1 MHKQNRKAFIEKMG
15 RGGVAIFASR
25 PPAMWNHDTEH
36 LYRPDP
42 NFYYLTGFEEPES
55 ICVIAPDHPKHQYIL
70 FVRPKDKQAEI
81 WNGKRV
87 GVKDARKRYGADKVY
102 PIEKFSEKIGKY
114 LEGTERLYYTLSSNQ
129 DVDSEILALFTG
141 SVRSRIRSG
150 QGFHTLVDPSP
161 ILSELRLIKNETEL
175 QRIQLATEI
184 TAAGHVAAMKAV
196 QPGMYEYDLEALVE
210 STFRMNGAS
219 GTAFPTIVASGGNA
233 TTLHYTTNDCQIE
246 DKTLVLIDAGAEY
259 GRYSGDVTRTFPANG
274 TFTKAQRE
282 IYQLVLDA
290 HYAIIDCIRPGVSID
305 EPHQKSIELLTES
318 MLSLGL
324 LKGKAKKLI
333 KKEAYRQ
340 FYMYR
345 IGHMLGLDVHD
356 VNCVHDANGDFKTF
370 QPGMVMT
377 IEPGLYVA
385 DDTENVPPAYLGI
398 GVRIEDDILV
408 TETGCEVLTDAVPK
422 EIDEVEELV
431 QPLSL
436 SCSEKC

>member
-1 MHKQNRKAFIEKMG
+1 MHKQNREAFIEKMG
-15 RGGVAIFASR
+15 RGGVAIFASK
-25 PPAMWNHDTEH
+25 PPAIWNHDTEYN
-36 LYRPDP
+36 YRPDP

-87 GVKDARKRYGADKVY
+87 GVKGARKRYGADKAY
-102 PIEKFSEKIGKY
+102 SIEKFSEKIGKY
-114 LEGTERLYYTLSSNQ
+114 LQNAERLYYTLGSNP
-129 DVDSEILALFTG
+129 DVDAEALSLFTQ

-150 QGFHTLVDPSP
+150 KGFDTLVDPSP

-175 QRIQLATEI
+175 QRTRLATEI
-184 TAAGHVAAMKAV
+184 TVAGHVAAMKAV
-196 QPGMYEYDLEALVE
+196 RPGLYEYELEGLVE
-210 STFRMNGAS
+210 STFRMNGANGS
-219 GTAFPTIVASGGNA
+219 AFPTIVASGGNA
-233 TTLHYTTNDCQIE
+233 TTLHYTTNDCRIE
-246 DKTLVLIDAGAEY
+246 DETLVLIDAGAEY

-274 TFTKAQRE
+274 TFTEAQRE
-282 IYQLVLDA
+282 IYQIVLDA
-290 HYAIIDCIRPGVSID
+290 HYTIIDSIRPGVSID
-305 EPHQKSIELLTES
+305 EPHQKSIELLTEG

-333 KKEAYRQ
+333 KEEAYRQ

-356 VNCVHDANGDFKTF
+356 VNCVHESNGDFKTF

-377 IEPGLYVA
+377 IEPGLYV
-385 DDTENVPPAYLGI
+385 DEGTKEVPPAYLGI
-398 GVRIEDDILV
+398 GVRIEDDVLI
-408 TETGCEVLTDAVPK
+408 TEDGCEVLTDGVPK

-431 QPLSL
+431 QAR
-436 SCSEKC
+436 KW

>member
-102 PIEKFSEKIGKY
+102 PIEKFGEKIGKY
-114 LEGTERLYYTLSSNQ
+114 LEGAERLYYTLSSNQ

-290 HYAIIDCIRPGVSID
+290 HHAIIDCIRPGVSID

-385 DDTENVPPAYLGI
+385 DDTEKVPPEYLGI

-431 QPLSL
+431 HSA
-436 SCSEKC
+436 K

>member
-1 MHKQNRKAFIEKMG
+1 MHKQNREAFIEKMG
-15 RGGVAIFASR
+15 RGGVAIFAST
-25 PPAMWNHDTEH
+25 PPAIWNHDTEYN
-36 LYRPDP
+36 YRPDP

-87 GVKDARKRYGADKVY
+87 GVKDARKRYGADKAY

-114 LEGTERLYYTLSSNQ
+114 LQGAERLYYTLGSNQ
-129 DVDSEILALFTG
+129 DVDAEILARFSQ

-150 QGFHTLVDPSP
+150 KGFDTLVDPSP

-175 QRIQLATEI
+175 QRTRLATEI
-184 TAAGHVAAMKAV
+184 TVAGHVAAMKAV
-196 QPGMYEYDLEALVE
+196 RPGLYEYELEALVE
-210 STFRMNGAS
+210 STFRMNGAN
-219 GTAFPTIVASGGNA
+219 GIAFPTIVASGGNA
-233 TTLHYTTNDCQIE
+233 TTLHYTTNDCRIE
-246 DKTLVLIDAGAEY
+246 DETLVLIDAGAEY

-274 TFTKAQRE
+274 TFTEAQRE
-282 IYQLVLDA
+282 IYQIVLEA
-290 HYAIIDCIRPGVSID
+290 HYAIIDSIRPGVFID
-305 EPHQKSIELLTES
+305 EPHQKSIELLTEG

-324 LKGKAKKLI
+324 LKGKTKKLI

-356 VNCVHDANGDFKTF
+356 VNCVHESNGDFKTF

-385 DDTENVPPAYLGI
+385 DDTKDVPPAYLGI
-398 GVRIEDDILV
+398 GVRIEDDILI
-408 TETGCEVLTDAVPK
+408 TETGCEVLTDGVPK
-422 EIDEVEELV
+422 EIDEVEALV
-431 QPLSL
+431 QGT
-436 SCSEKC
+436 K

>member
-114 LEGTERLYYTLSSNQ
+114 LEGAERLYYTLSSNQ

-290 HYAIIDCIRPGVSID
+290 HHAIIDCIRPGVSID

-324 LKGKAKKLI
+324 LKGKVKKLI

-385 DDTENVPPAYLGI
+385 DDTEKVPPEYLGI

-431 QPLSL
+431 HSA
-436 SCSEKC
+436 K

>member
-1 MHKQNRKAFIEKMG
+1 MHKQNREAFIEKMG
-15 RGGVAIFASR
+15 RGGVAIFAST
-25 PPAMWNHDTEH
+25 PPAIWNHDTEYN
-36 LYRPDP
+36 YRPDP

-87 GVKDARKRYGADKVY
+87 GVKDARKRYGADKAY
-102 PIEKFSEKIGKY
+102 PIEKFSEKIGRY
-114 LEGTERLYYTLSSNQ
+114 LQGAERLYYTLGSNQ
-129 DVDSEILALFTG
+129 DVDSEILARFTR

-150 QGFHTLVDPSP
+150 KGFDTLVDPSP

-175 QRIQLATEI
+175 QRTRLATEI
-184 TAAGHVAAMKAV
+184 TVAGHVAAMKAV
-196 QPGMYEYDLEALVE
+196 RPGLYEYELEALVE
-210 STFRMNGAS
+210 STFRMNGANDI
-219 GTAFPTIVASGGNA
+219 AFPTIVASGGNA
-233 TTLHYTTNDCQIE
+233 TTLHYTTNDCRIE
-246 DKTLVLIDAGAEY
+246 DETLVLIDAGAEY

-274 TFTKAQRE
+274 TFTEAQRE
-282 IYQLVLDA
+282 IYQIVLAA
-290 HYAIIDCIRPGVSID
+290 HYAIIDSIRPGVSID
-305 EPHQKSIELLTES
+305 EPHQKSIELLTEG

-324 LKGKAKKLI
+324 LKGKARKLI

-356 VNCVHDANGDFKTF
+356 VNCVHEPSGDFKTF

-385 DDTENVPPAYLGI
+385 ADTKDVPPAYLGI

-408 TETGCEVLTDAVPK
+408 TETGCEVLTDDVPK
-422 EIDEVEELV
+422 EIDEVEALV
-431 QPLSL
+431 Q
-436 SCSEKC
+436 KTKW

>member
-1 MHKQNRKAFIEKMG
+1 MHEQNRKAFIEKMG
-15 RGGVAIFASR
+15 SGGVAIFASA
-25 PPAMWNHDTEH
+25 PTAKWNHDTEY

-55 ICVIAPDHPKHQYIL
+55 ICVIAPDHPKYQYIL

-87 GVKDARKRYGADKVY
+87 GVKDAQKRYGADKAY
-102 PIEKFSEKIGKY
+102 PIGKFSEKIGKY
-114 LEGTERLYYTLSSNQ
+114 LQGAERLYYTLGSNE
-129 DVDSEILALFTG
+129 DVDTEILSLFTQ

-150 QGFHTLVDPSP
+150 KGFDTLVDPSP

-175 QRIQLATEI
+175 QYLQMATEI
-184 TAAGHVAAMKAV
+184 TVAGHVAAMKAV
-196 QPGMYEYDLEALVE
+196 RPGMYEYDLEALVE
-210 STFRMNGAS
+210 STFRMNGA
-219 GTAFPTIVASGGNA
+219 GGAAFPTIVASGSNA
-233 TTLHYTTNDCQIE
+233 TILHYTTNDRQIE
-246 DKTLVLIDAGAEY
+246 DETLVLIDAGAEY
-259 GRYSGDVTRTFPANG
+259 SRYCGDVTRTFPANG
-274 TFTKAQRE
+274 TFTEAQRE

-290 HYAIIDCIRPGVSID
+290 HYAIIDGIRPGVSID

-324 LKGKAKKLI
+324 LKGKAEKLI
-333 KKEAYRQ
+333 EKEKYKQ

-356 VNCVHDANGDFKTF
+356 VNCVREPDGEFKTF

-385 DDTENVPPAYLGI
+385 DDTKNVPPAYLGI

-408 TETGCEVLTDAVPK
+408 TESGCEVLTDGVPK
-422 EIDEVEELV
+422 EIDEVEALV
-431 QPLSL
+431 HST
-436 SCSEKC
+436 KW

>member
-1 MHKQNRKAFIEKMG
+1 MHEQNRKAFIEKMG
-15 RGGVAIFASR
+15 RGGVAIFASK
-25 PPAMWNHDTEH
+25 PPAAWNHDTEYV
-36 LYRPDP
+36 YRPDP

-87 GVKDARKRYGADKVY
+87 GVKDARKRYGADKAY
-102 PIEKFSEKIGKY
+102 SIEKFGEKIGKY
-114 LEGTERLYYTLSSNQ
+114 LEGAERLYYTLGSNE
-129 DVDSEILALFTG
+129 DVDGEILSLFTG

-150 QGFHTLVDPSP
+150 QGLDTLVDPSP

-175 QRIQLATEI
+175 QRIQMATEI
-184 TAAGHVAAMKAV
+184 TVAGHVAAMKAV
-196 QPGMYEYDLEALVE
+196 KPGIYEYDLEALVE
-210 STFRMNGAS
+210 STFRMNGAQ
-219 GTAFPTIVASGGNA
+219 GPAFPTIVASGGNA
-233 TTLHYTTNDCQIE
+233 TILHYTTNDCQIKDE
-246 DKTLVLIDAGAEY
+246 SLVLIDAGAEY
-259 GRYSGDVTRTFPANG
+259 ERYSGDVTRTFPANG
-274 TFTKAQRE
+274 TFTEAQRE

-290 HYAIIDCIRPGVSID
+290 HNAIIDAIRPGVSID

-324 LKGKAKKLI
+324 LKGKTKKLI
-333 KKEAYRQ
+333 KKEAYRE

-385 DDTENVPPAYLGI
+385 DDTENVPPEYLGI
-398 GVRIEDDILV
+398 GVRIEDDILI
-408 TETGCEVLTDAVPK
+408 TETGCEVLTGGVPK

-431 QPLSL
+431 NST
-436 SCSEKC
+436 KW

>member
-15 RGGVAIFASR
+15 RGGVAIFASA
-25 PPAMWNHDTEH
+25 PPARWNHDTEY

-55 ICVIAPDHPKHQYIL
+55 ICVIAPEHPKHQYIL

-87 GVKDARKRYGADKVY
+87 GVKDARKHYGADKAY

-114 LEGTERLYYTLSSNQ
+114 LQDAKRLYYTLGSNEH
-129 DVDSEILALFTG
+129 VDTEILSLFTQ

-150 QGFHTLVDPSP
+150 KGFDTLVDPSP

-175 QRIQLATEI
+175 QRIQKATEI
-184 TAAGHVAAMKAV
+184 TVAGHVAAMKAV

-210 STFRMNGAS
+210 STFRMNGA
-219 GTAFPTIVASGGNA
+219 GGPAFPTIVASGGNA
-233 TTLHYTTNDCQIE
+233 TILHYTTNDRQIE
-246 DKTLVLIDAGAEY
+246 DDTLVLIDAGAEY
-259 GRYSGDVTRTFPANG
+259 GRYSGDVTRTFPASG
-274 TFTKAQRE
+274 TFTEAQRE
-282 IYQLVLDA
+282 IYQIVLDA
-290 HYAIIDCIRPGVSID
+290 HQTIIDGIRPGVSID
-305 EPHQKSIELLTES
+305 EPHQKSIELLTEG

-324 LKGKAKKLI
+324 LKKKKKIEKLI
-333 KKEAYRQ
+333 EDGAYRQ

-356 VNCVHDANGDFKTF
+356 VNCVREANGDYKTF
-370 QPGMVMT
+370 QPGMVIT

-385 DDTENVPPAYLGI
+385 EGTKGVPPQYLGI

-408 TETGCEVLTDAVPK
+408 TESGNENLTSGVPK
-422 EIDEVEELV
+422 EIDEVEALV
-431 QPLSL
+431 RGA
-436 SCSEKC
+436 K

>member
-1 MHKQNRKAFIEKMG
+1 ME
-15 RGGVAIFASR
+15 RGGVAIFASAPTVR
-25 PPAMWNHDTEH
+25 WNHDTEY

-55 ICVIAPDHPKHQYIL
+55 ICVIAPEHSKHQYIL

-87 GVKDARKRYGADKVY
+87 GVKDARRYYGADKVY

-114 LEGTERLYYTLSSNQ
+114 LQGAKKLYYTLGSNE
-129 DVDSEILALFTG
+129 DVDTEILSLFTR

-150 QGFHTLVDPSP
+150 KGIDTLIDPSP
-161 ILSELRLIKNETEL
+161 ILSELRLIKNEMEL
-175 QRIQLATEI
+175 QCIRHATEI
-184 TAAGHVAAMKAV
+184 TVAGHVAAMKAV
-196 QPGMYEYDLEALVE
+196 RPGMYEYDLEALVE
-210 STFRMNGAS
+210 STFRMNGA
-219 GTAFPTIVASGGNA
+219 GGPAFPTIVASGSNA

-259 GRYSGDVTRTFPANG
+259 GRYCGDVTRTFPANG
-274 TFTKAQRE
+274 TFTEAQRE
-282 IYQLVLDA
+282 IYQLVLEA
-290 HYAIIDCIRPGVSID
+290 HHAIIDGIRPGVSID
-305 EPHQKSIELLTES
+305 EPHQKSIELLTEG

-324 LKGKAKKLI
+324 LKGKTEKLI
-333 KKEAYRQ
+333 KKDKYRQ

-356 VNCVHDANGDFKTF
+356 VNCVHEANGDFKTF

-377 IEPGLYVA
+377 IEPGLYV
-385 DDTENVPPAYLGI
+385 DVGTKNVPPAYLGI

-408 TETGCEVLTDAVPK
+408 TESGCEVLTDGVPK
-422 EIDEVEELV
+422 DVDEIEALV
-431 QPLSL
+431 RSTK
-436 SCSEKC
+436 S

>member
-1 MHKQNRKAFIEKMG
+1 MHKQNREAFIEKMG
-15 RGGVAIFASR
+15 RGGVAIFAST
-25 PPAMWNHDTEH
+25 PPAIWNHDTEYN
-36 LYRPDP
+36 YRPDP

-87 GVKDARKRYGADKVY
+87 GVKNARKHYGADKAY

-114 LEGTERLYYTLSSNQ
+114 LQGAERLYYTLGSNAE
-129 DVDSEILALFTG
+129 VDGEILARFTQ

-150 QGFHTLVDPSP
+150 KGFDTLVDPSP

-175 QRIQLATEI
+175 QRTRLATEI
-184 TAAGHVAAMKAV
+184 TVAGHVAAMKAV
-196 QPGMYEYDLEALVE
+196 RPGLYEYELEALVE
-210 STFRMNGAS
+210 STFRMNGAN
-219 GTAFPTIVASGGNA
+219 GVAFPTIVASGGNA
-233 TTLHYTTNDCQIE
+233 TTLHYTTNDCRIE
-246 DKTLVLIDAGAEY
+246 DETLVLIDAGAEY

-274 TFTKAQRE
+274 TFTEAQRE
-282 IYQLVLDA
+282 MYQIVLDA
-290 HYAIIDCIRPGVSID
+290 HTAIIDSIRPGVSID
-305 EPHQKSIELLTES
+305 APHQKSIELLTEG

-356 VNCVHDANGDFKTF
+356 VNCVHESNGDFKTF

-385 DDTENVPPAYLGI
+385 DDTKDVPPAYLGI
-398 GVRIEDDILV
+398 GVRIEDDILI
-408 TETGCEVLTDAVPK
+408 TADGCEVLTDGVPK
-422 EIDEVEELV
+422 EIEEVEALV
-431 QPLSL
+431 QAR
-436 SCSEKC
+436 KW